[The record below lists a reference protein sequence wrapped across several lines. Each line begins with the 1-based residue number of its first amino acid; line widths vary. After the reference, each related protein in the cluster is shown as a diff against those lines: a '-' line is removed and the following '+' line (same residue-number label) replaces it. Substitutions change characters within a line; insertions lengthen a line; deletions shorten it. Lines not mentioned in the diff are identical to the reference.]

1 MIRYCIVNLTIMI
14 KYALTT
20 LLILSSLIASSRCD
34 YTVKL
39 YDHGHDG
46 WEGNSLVVR
55 INNVNVAD
63 ITLTNGGG
71 PYIYT
76 ITAQPNDVI
85 SLLFRRN
92 GSHFTECRYESVSY
106 THLTLPTICSV

>member
-1 MIRYCIVNLTIMI
+1 MI
-14 KYALTT
+14 KHAVTT

-55 INNVNVAD
+55 INNINVAD
-63 ITLTNGGG
+63 ITLANGGG
-71 PYIYT
+71 PYTYT
-76 ITAQPNDVI
+76 IAAQPNDVI

-92 GSHFTECRYESVSY
+92 GSHFTEELNSVS
-106 THLTLPTICSV
+106 LSFMLLLSGGR